1 MVISPKDMK
10 NKLLYI
16 FILAIF
22 SASFFYIGY
31 MREPT
36 PVPTSTEEHTLTFV
50 DMIQSDKDRIIEIVA
65 GVADDTATVTE
76 EIKQEL
82 RALFA
87 KYNMTDDEIK
97 LFKLAG
103 SGFIWISYD
112 PLFFTDALES
122 FKQGVPV
129 KSEARVY
136 LEEKGLIL
144 ETLTADIIKMND
156 KEIERIAK
164 KEPSLNPPT
173 ILTEGDIR
181 DLLNYSIT
189 RLSRLDALFDE

>member
-1 MVISPKDMK
+1 MK
-10 NKLLYI
+10 NKFLYI
-16 FILAIF
+16 FVLAILF
-22 SASFFYIGY
+22 VGIFYYVGWY
-31 MREPT
+31 KNEPA
-36 PVPTSTEEHTLTFV
+36 PISTSTERPAINFI
-50 DMIQSDKDRIIEIVA
+50 DMIQPDKDRIIEIVA

-82 RALFA
+82 RALFT

-129 KSEARVY
+129 KSVARAY
-136 LEEKGLIL
+136 LEEKGLIF
-144 ETLTADIIKMND
+144 ETITADMVEMND
-156 KEIERIAK
+156 QEIEKIAK
-164 KEPSLNPPT
+164 KAPALNPPT
-173 ILTEGDIR
+173 ILTESDIR
-181 DLLNYSIT
+181 GLLNYSIT
-189 RLSRLDALFDE
+189 RILRLDALFDE